1 MAREDSTTARQAAAI
16 LTGLGIEGRNQ
27 GPAWRRK
34 STAKQTPSERQAA
47 KILGPVDDQDDDED
61 EYEDD
66 DELEEDE

>member
-1 MAREDSTTARQAAAI
+1 MAREDSVTARQAAAI

-47 KILGPVDDQDDDED
+47 KILGPVDDQEVADDDDE
-61 EYEDD
+61 EDD
-66 DELEEDE
+66 DDDDE